1 MSDDRNDD
9 DDPYAPPG
17 FDPDEQG
24 ERSMSYFG
32 AIGWMLL
39 TLLIPAFPI
48 MIVSA
53 IRSVPR
59 DDLVLNFGLQVVAT
73 LITFFLILRFYAPQL
88 SIRHFVGLRGTHG
101 AFYVIGA
108 VLGVIIAV
116 PATTIYELI
125 QRRNPTGADQDKFLV
140 EQLERGSSWHI
151 IVFAIV
157 VLAGP
162 FLEELFFRG
171 ALFRPMRRE
180 NPPIGVILVSSVVF
194 AFAHGD
200 KNIFF
205 PIALVGLTMGLLRYS
220 SGSLIP
226 STLMHMTFNGVSFWS
241 LYARFRA
248 GTTTP
253 DDSLPPHWLIAAS
266 SVATLALIAAAF
278 VLGAR
283 SQTARESRAEDLV

>member
-1 MSDDRNDD
+1 MNDD
-9 DDPYAPPG
+9 DHDPSS
-17 FDPDEQG
+17 DPFGSPDSEPA

-39 TLLIPAFPI
+39 TLLIPAFPV
-48 MIVSA
+48 MLVSA

-59 DDLVLNFGLQVVAT
+59 DDLVLNFALQVLST

-88 SIRHFVGLRGTHG
+88 SIRHFIGLRSTHG
-101 AFYVIGA
+101 AFYAIGA

-125 QRRNPTGADQDKFLV
+125 HRRNPTNVDQEKFLV
-140 EQLERGSSWHI
+140 EQLQRGSSWHV
-151 IVFAIV
+151 IVFVIV

-162 FLEELFFRG
+162 FLEEVFFRG

-180 NPPIGVILVSSVVF
+180 NPAFGVILVSSVVF

-200 KNIFF
+200 KIIFF
-205 PIALVGLTMGLLRYS
+205 PIALVGLTMGLLRYA

-226 STLMHMTFNGVSFWS
+226 SALMHMSFNGVSFWS
-241 LYARFRA
+241 LYSRFRA

-253 DDSLPPHWLIAAS
+253 DEGLPPHWLIAAS
-266 SVATLALIAAAF
+266 SVATVALIGAAWI
-278 VLGAR
+278 LGAR
-283 SQTARESRAEDLV
+283 SQTAREARAEDLV